1 MGVCQDPREP
11 VTPGIVR
18 VPASYLMDW
27 TNTLGSELRALV
39 IYRRGYSL
47 LEPRSEILA
56 RKASYRSLASAS
68 ASASASTLPTL
79 PVAVAVAIAVQAS
92 VWQCL

>member
-1 MGVCQDPREP
+1 MGVCQDPRGEP

-18 VPASYLMDW
+18 VPASYLMDL

-39 IYRRGYSL
+39 IYGRGHSL
-47 LEPRSEILA
+47 LEPRSSSQE
-56 RKASYRSLASAS
+56 ASYRSLASAS